1 MNRNKGTWIVEEITN
16 EKNRYAIDDDGYP
29 VATVVGEANANL
41 IAAAPKMLELLKLLD
56 HGNHRSG
63 LGSNYA
69 LNNRLRFALCR
80 LFGKRKGNS
89 LSRQIKDTIARAEG
103 NQTRLTEES

>member
-41 IAAAPKMLELLKLLD
+41 IASAPELL
-56 HGNHRSG
+56 
-63 LGSNYA
+63 A
-69 LNNRLRFALCR
+69 FAQKWVEFKNGAEIDMKELW
-80 LFGKRKGNS
+80 FMAT
-89 LSRQIKDTIARAEG
+89 QAIAKAEDK
-103 NQTRLTEES
+103 